1 MFRTWASI
9 TFKDAVV
16 CCKSYIYGHIRF
28 FTASHVHLRT
38 YTRMSMR
45 ARTYYDCTETKK
57 VFIRTP

>member
-1 MFRTWASI
+1 MSEHGHPSHSKMRWCAANP
-9 TFKDAVV
+9 TFTV
-16 CCKSYIYGHIRF
+16 IYSV

-38 YTRMSMR
+38 YARMSMR

>member
-16 CCKSYIYGHIRF
+16 CCKSTFTVIYSV

-38 YTRMSMR
+38 YARMSMR